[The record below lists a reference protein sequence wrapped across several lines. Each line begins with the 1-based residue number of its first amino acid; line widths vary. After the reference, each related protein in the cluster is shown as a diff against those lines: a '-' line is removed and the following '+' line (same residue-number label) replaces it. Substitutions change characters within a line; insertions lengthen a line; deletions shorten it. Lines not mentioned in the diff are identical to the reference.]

1 MGPPKAGYML
11 FPALVRVNKS
21 GKLEAIISYFNKA
34 KRGGLW
40 EQLGWVL
47 KENKSHFKLLLRPIP

>member
-40 EQLGWVL
+40 EQLGVGF
-47 KENKSHFKLLLRPIP
+47 KREQKSF

>member
-11 FPALVRVNKS
+11 FPALVQVNKS

-34 KRGGLW
+34 KRGGLL
-40 EQLGWVL
+40 EQLGVDV
-47 KENKSHFKLLLRPIP
+47 KREQKSS